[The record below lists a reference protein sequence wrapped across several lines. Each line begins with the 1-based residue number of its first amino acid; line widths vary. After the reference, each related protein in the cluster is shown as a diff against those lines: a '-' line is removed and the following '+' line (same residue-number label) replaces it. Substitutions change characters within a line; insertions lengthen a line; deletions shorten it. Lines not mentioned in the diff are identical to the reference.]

1 MALNVRP
8 GVDLRANRGPE
19 IIRYTS
25 VVAVL
30 ATFAVVGRI
39 ISRKIKKTTLDASDV
54 MIVLGLIGCW
64 VETVTEITS
73 MRNCLANA
81 QHFFSSVLTRQPL

>member
-1 MALNVRP
+1 MAQNVRP

-39 ISRKIKKTTLDASDV
+39 ISRKIQKTTWDASDV

-64 VETVTEITS
+64 GETVTVIAS
-73 MRNCLANA
+73 MYDMRKI
-81 QHFFSSVLTRQPL
+81 

>member
-1 MALNVRP
+1 MAQNIRP
-8 GVDLRANRGPE
+8 GVDLNANRGPE

-39 ISRKIKKTTLDASDV
+39 FSRKIQKTTWDASDV

-64 VETVTEITS
+64 GETITVISS
-73 MRNCLANA
+73 MPCYCHNHFILAV
-81 QHFFSSVLTRQPL
+81 FPVLTF